1 MKRLRLSRRVT
12 KSPLNFALVLSAA
25 FIPVKEPMDD
35 EIYRGIRDEF
45 TDNFDEEMELQLG
58 ELSEEASGDRPE
70 GAHLTDF
77 RRHYLRGLLRL

>member
-1 MKRLRLSRRVT
+1 
-12 KSPLNFALVLSAA
+12 
-25 FIPVKEPMDD
+25 MDD